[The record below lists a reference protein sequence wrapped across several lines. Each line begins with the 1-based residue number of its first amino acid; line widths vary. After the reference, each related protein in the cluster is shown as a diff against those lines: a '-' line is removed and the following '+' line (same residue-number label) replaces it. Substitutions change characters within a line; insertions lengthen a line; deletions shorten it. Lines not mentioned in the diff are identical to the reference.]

1 MYKYRIKSI
10 DAVRGILI
18 IGVII
23 YHFIYNL
30 VSIEL
35 ISANILYNPL
45 MNFIQYSGACLFII
59 ISGISA
65 KFSRSNLKRGIRTIL
80 FGMLLTLATY
90 IINPDAFIVFG
101 ILHFLGLASIVYSI
115 IGDIDISPSIF
126 IILFFI
132 SKVILDRT
140 YDIKHL
146 WIFGITDNSF
156 TSTDYFPIFPFI
168 FIYYFGTKMADI
180 IKRMPKD
187 NLIYKY
193 DNKFLSY
200 VGRNTIFI
208 YIIHQPILIVL
219 ALFIQKML

>member
-1 MYKYRIKSI
+1 MYKDRIKSI

-30 VSIEL
+30 VALEI
-35 ISANILYNPL
+35 IPANILYNPL
-45 MNFIQYSGACLFII
+45 MNFIQYFGACLFIM
-59 ISGISA
+59 ISGVSA
-65 KFSRSNLKRGIRTIL
+65 KFSRSNLKRGIRTLL

-90 IINPDAFIVFG
+90 ILNPNAFIVFG
-101 ILHFLGLASIVYSI
+101 ILHFLGVASIIYSV
-115 IGDIDISPSIF
+115 IGDINIHPSIF

-140 YDIKHL
+140 YHIKHL

-156 TSTDYFPIFPFI
+156 ISTDYFPIFPFI
-168 FIYYFGTKMADI
+168 FIYYLGTKMADY

-193 DNKFLSY
+193 DNKLLSY
-200 VGRNTIFI
+200 VGRNTIYI

-219 ALFIQKML
+219 TLIIQKMI